1 MRHAAEMAAFSG
13 DRPVEM
19 TNFADGDWLGIPDNS
34 VLLRTLMPQTRIS
47 GKDARGTLKLQDWTL
62 QDWTLTDNFA
72 GVDIAGLDNG
82 GPDIDGL
89 DIAGQDIDGRIQL
102 TKLKL
107 QNSIP

>member
-19 TNFADGDWLGIPDNS
+19 TNFADADWLGIPDNS

-62 QDWTLTDNFA
+62 QDWTMADPTLTDWTLQDWTLTDDFA
-72 GVDIAGLDNG
+72 GVDTAGL
-82 GPDIDGL
+82 
-89 DIAGQDIDGRIQL
+89 DIDGRCVG
-102 TKLKL
+102 
-107 QNSIP
+107 S